1 MHIFVD
7 IQMKFV
13 NTDIVENFL
22 LYANKA
28 LSKAGQIALVPNQ
41 SYSGNDLNIFMI
53 QLPMREAAENTFKLI
68 KSNMTEFDEKDNL
81 TH

>member
-1 MHIFVD
+1 
-7 IQMKFV
+7 MKFV

-22 LYANKA
+22 LYANKMLRFFEA
-28 LSKAGQIALVPNQ
+28 LSKAGLIALVPNQ
-41 SYSGNDLNIFMI
+41 SYSRNDLNIFMI

-68 KSNMTEFDEKDNL
+68 KSNVTEFDEKDNL